1 MEPYSAVVI
10 LITASTA
17 EEAHRIADTLLKQRK
32 AACVSIVPRVDS
44 LFWWEGKLDSAAESL
59 LVVKTR
65 ASALDEVIKCVKEVH
80 SYRVPEIIAVPI
92 AGGNQDYL
100 EWIASEV
107 QD

>member
-17 EEAHRIADTLLKQRK
+17 EEARKMADLLLQRRK
-32 AACVSIVPRVDS
+32 AACVSIVPRVES
-44 LFWWEGKLDSAAESL
+44 RFWWQGKLDAAAESL

-80 SYRVPEIIAVPI
+80 SYQVPEIIALPVI
-92 AGGNQDYL
+92 GGNKDYL
-100 EWIASEV
+100 EWIAREV
-107 QD
+107 Q